1 MQKNP
6 RYVHFRHTYL
16 TAGDS
21 DQFEKYV
28 DIVKYDIMVKDT
40 FNYIFHK
47 FKKGVFVHIK
57 DNTIFK
63 FVPFCKANFINECV
77 NKMHVENGSFQDMF
91 DSVKNMTHS
100 AMEIK
105 YNTIYGWWNNNGIFR
120 YEIPKYE
127 VDTGLEYIYK
137 LLQSICDTKRLDGDC
152 IFFINKRDF
161 PIKTDANTE
170 PYECIWGDGHPLIS
184 HCYSEYCPILSMTT
198 TLHYSDIPM
207 PTWDDCKRIFEKK
220 VTLLQQQPP
229 TTTTTTEWCD
239 KKSVAVFRGTSTGM
253 GTTCRNNMRLKVL
266 KMGKDNPQIL
276 DVGITK
282 WNARPRKT
290 SKDKFYSIIPLK
302 IIEMYPLKN
311 FLSYEEQC
319 KYKYIINIPGH
330 TTSFRLSTL
339 LGLKSVILHVP
350 HKYYMWFE
358 PMLKPYVHYVPV
370 RSDLQDLVKQVKW
383 CIKNDDICKNIVNNA
398 NAFYNKYLSKTGV
411 IEYMLKQLNDIHN
424 GRLYDSSID
433 EMGNIKK
440 RVPEYTFDDSDG
452 IQLEM
457 KNIFMSQVCKNKSFY
472 TVGNLLFKK
481 HLDGGGGCSGYYN
494 ECDMWFNHLSKLS
507 FIYGFRPILGV
518 YKKEFT
524 VMNYIDGISLYD
536 YLQLPMNEKNFDI
549 VVECLLQ
556 ICIILDNAY
565 YTCNF
570 IHNDCVP
577 WNILLSVNPHPLVLT
592 IGNGSNTFVFETSQC
607 TVHIIDYEKSK
618 ITTNDKERRDVFNLI
633 VHVLFMILLH
643 KDTWNPY
650 VINICVQLFH
660 NIFPEHPGNK
670 ISTIQDILNVLSL
683 FKKYDNMTSTC
694 LENVNPNVKLYEPMF
709 LYNVL
714 QKLCTC
720 PSIQLVDFPNL
731 SNLHKLNNLKNI
743 CT

>member
-77 NKMHVENGSFQDMF
+77 NKMHVDTGTTFQDMF
-91 DSVKNMTHS
+91 DIVKNMTHS
-100 AMEIK
+100 VIDVK

-127 VDTGLEYIYK
+127 VDTGLEHMYK
-137 LLQSICDTKRLDGDC
+137 LLQSICDTKRLNGDC

-161 PIKTDANTE
+161 PIKTDTNTE

-207 PTWDDCKRIFEKK
+207 PTWDDCKRIFNKNK
-220 VTLLQQQPP
+220 CTNGSAAADIQ
-229 TTTTTTEWCD
+229 WCN

-266 KMGKDNPQIL
+266 KIGKDNPDIL
-276 DVGITK
+276 DVGLTK
-282 WNARPRKT
+282 WNTRPRKT
-290 SKDKFYSIIPLK
+290 SKDKFYNIISLK
-302 IIEMYPLKN
+302 IIQTYPLKE
-311 FLSYEEQC
+311 FLTYEEQS

-339 LGLKSVILHVP
+339 LGLKSVVLHVP

-370 RSDLQDLVKQVKW
+370 RSDLQDLVKQIKW

-398 NAFYNKYLSKTGV
+398 NIFYNKYLSKTGV
-411 IEYMLKQLNDIHN
+411 IEYMLTRLNDIDN
-424 GRLYDSSID
+424 GRLYHYGSHS
-433 EMGNIKK
+433 NIKNVK
-440 RVPEYTFDDSDG
+440 NIPEYVFDGDVKM
-452 IQLEM
+452 E
-457 KNIFMSQVCKNKSFY
+457 NILMSQVCKNKSFY
-472 TVGNLLFKK
+472 IIDNCFLFKK
-481 HLDGGGGCSGYYN
+481 HMGDNQGYYN
-494 ECDMWFNHLSKLS
+494 ECDMWFNYLSKLS
-507 FIYGFRPILGV
+507 FIYGFRPILGI

-536 YLQLPMNEKNFDI
+536 YLQLPMNEKNFNI

-570 IHNDCVP
+570 IHNDCTP
-577 WNILLSVNPHPLVLT
+577 WNIILSVNPHPSILT

-607 TVHIIDYEKSK
+607 SVHIIDYEKSR
-618 ITTNDKERRDVFNLI
+618 ITTNDKEKRDVFNLI
-633 VHVLFMILLH
+633 VHVLFMILLY
-643 KDTWNPY
+643 KDTWHPY

-670 ISTIQDILNVLSL
+670 ISTIQDILDVLSL

-694 LENVNPNVKLYEPMF
+694 LENVNANVKLYEPMF
-709 LYNVL
+709 LYNML

-720 PSIQLVDFPNL
+720 PSIKLVDFPNL
-731 SNLHKLNNLKNI
+731 SNLHKLSNLKNI

>member
-21 DQFEKYV
+21 DQFDKYV
-28 DIVKYDIMVKDT
+28 DIVKYDYIVKDT

-77 NKMHVENGSFQDMF
+77 DKMQVEEGSSFQEMF
-91 DSVKNMTHS
+91 EIVKNMTCS
-100 AMEIK
+100 TIDVK

-127 VDTGLEYIYK
+127 VDTGLEHMYK
-137 LLQSICDTKRLDGDC
+137 FLQSICDTKRLNGDC

-170 PYECIWGDGHPLIS
+170 PYECIWGEGHPLIS

-198 TLHYSDIPM
+198 TRHYSDIPM
-207 PTWDDCKRIFEKK
+207 PTWDDCKRIS
-220 VTLLQQQPP
+220 
-229 TTTTTTEWCD
+229 TTITTAPIEWND

-253 GTTCRNNMRLKVL
+253 GTNCRNNMRLKVL
-266 KMGKDNPQIL
+266 KLGKDNPDLL

-282 WNARPRKT
+282 WNTRPRKT
-290 SKDKFYSIIPLK
+290 SKDKVYSIISPK
-302 IIEMYPLKN
+302 IIEMYPLKE
-311 FLSYEEQC
+311 FLSYEEQSR
-319 KYKYIINIPGH
+319 YKYIINIPGH

-339 LGLKSVILHVP
+339 LGLKSVVLHVP

-358 PMLKPYVHYVPV
+358 PMLKPYIHYVPV

-398 NAFYNKYLSKTGV
+398 NAFYNKYLSKTGMM
-411 IEYMLKQLNDIHN
+411 EYMLTVLNGLDN
-424 GRLYDSSID
+424 GKLYDATALEEIDFQKYAVNVSSPHSR
-433 EMGNIKK
+433 IKD
-440 RVPEYTFDDSDG
+440 VF
-452 IQLEM
+452 L
-457 KNIFMSQVCKNKSFY
+457 SQVCKNKSFY
-472 TVGNLLFKK
+472 ILDNLYLFKK
-481 HLDGGGGCSGYYN
+481 HISGEKKGYYN
-494 ECDMWFNHLSKLS
+494 ECDMWFNYLSNLS
-507 FIYGFRPILGV
+507 FVYGFRPILGV
-518 YKKEFT
+518 YENEYT
-524 VMNYIDGISLYD
+524 VMNYVNGISLYD
-536 YLQLPMNEKNFDI
+536 YLQLPPGEKDFNI

-556 ICIILDNAY
+556 TCIILDNAY

-577 WNILLSVNPHPLVLT
+577 WNILLSVNQSPLVLT
-592 IGNGSNTFVFETSQC
+592 IGNGNNTFVFETSQC
-607 TVHIIDYEKSK
+607 TVHIIDYEKSR
-618 ITTNDKERRDVFNLI
+618 ITTNDKERRDAFNLI
-633 VHVLFMILLH
+633 IHILFMILLY
-643 KDTWNPY
+643 KDTWHPY

-660 NIFPEHPGNK
+660 EIFPEHPGNK
-670 ISTIQDILNVLSL
+670 ISSIQDILNVLSL

-694 LENVNPNVKLYEPMF
+694 LENVNKQIKLYEPMF
-709 LYNVL
+709 LYNLL
-714 QKLCTC
+714 QKICTC
-720 PSIQLVDFPNL
+720 PSIKLVDFPNL
-731 SNLHKLNNLKNI
+731 SNLHKLNNLKNV